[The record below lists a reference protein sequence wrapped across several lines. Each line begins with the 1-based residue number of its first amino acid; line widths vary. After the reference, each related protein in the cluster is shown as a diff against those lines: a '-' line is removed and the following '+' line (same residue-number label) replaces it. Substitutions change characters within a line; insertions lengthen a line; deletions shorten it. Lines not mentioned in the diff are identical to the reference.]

1 MDLGSEGIF
10 AATGIQCRMFLKK
23 PELLAP
29 AGNFEK
35 LEIAVHYGADAVYL
49 GGKDFSLRNFSG
61 NFTDDELED
70 AIKFAEKHQVKVYLT
85 CNIYSRNYEQDG
97 IEVFLERIGKIGP
110 HAVIISDPGIL
121 LKARQ
126 IIPHIDIHL
135 STQANTTNFNA
146 ALFWQQ
152 QGVKRINLARE
163 LSVQEIKTIASRA
176 KIETECFVHG
186 AMCMSYSGRC
196 ILSSFLS
203 GRDGNRG
210 LCSHP
215 CRWNYAVME
224 ELRPNEYFP
233 VQEDSRGTYL
243 FNSKDMCLIDHIP
256 ELIQAGISSFKIEG
270 RMKGINYLSSV
281 VKTYRNAIDAYISEP
296 DSYWVRPEWHSELYQ
311 IYHRAYCTG
320 FYFGHPD
327 AKSKNTMNPGN
338 MHKGKIH
345 SFIGKILENR
355 GNHLYLIDIRNKLLP
370 GDEIDVL
377 SPQGPARQAKVVS
390 LTSEKGDP
398 VDNAKPN
405 TRLLIEIP
413 LEVYP
418 NDIIRKI

>member
-1 MDLGSEGIF
+1 MPDV
-10 AATGIQCRMFLKK
+10 LKK

-61 NFTDDELED
+61 NFTDGELEA

-85 CNIYSRNYEQDG
+85 CNIYSRNHEQDS
-97 IEVFLERIGKIGP
+97 IEAFLERIGNIAP
-110 HAVIISDPGIL
+110 HAIIISDPGII

-146 ALFWQQ
+146 VLFWEQ
-152 QGVKRINLARE
+152 QGIKRINLARE
-163 LSVQEIKTIASRA
+163 LSIEEIKTITSRTT
-176 KIETECFVHG
+176 IQTETFVHG

-196 ILSSFLS
+196 LLSSFLS
-203 GRDGNRG
+203 GRDSNRG

-224 ELRPNEYFP
+224 ELRPNEYYP
-233 VQEDSRGTYL
+233 VQEDSRGTYI

-256 ELIQAGISSFKIEG
+256 ELIHAGISSFKIEG

-281 VKTYRNAIDAYISEP
+281 VKTYRNAIDAYIAEP
-296 DSYWVRPEWHSELYQ
+296 NSYSVRTEWHSELYR
-311 IYHRAYCTG
+311 I
-320 FYFGHPD
+320 
-327 AKSKNTMNPGN
+327 
-338 MHKGKIH
+338 
-345 SFIGKILENR
+345 
-355 GNHLYLIDIRNKLLP
+355 
-370 GDEIDVL
+370 
-377 SPQGPARQAKVVS
+377 
-390 LTSEKGDP
+390 
-398 VDNAKPN
+398 
-405 TRLLIEIP
+405 
-413 LEVYP
+413 
-418 NDIIRKI
+418 

>member
-1 MDLGSEGIF
+1 MPHI
-10 AATGIQCRMFLKK
+10 LKK

-61 NFTDDELED
+61 NFTDSELED
-70 AIKFAEKHQVKVYLT
+70 AIKFAGKHQVKVYLT
-85 CNIYSRNYEQDG
+85 CNIYSRNHEQDS
-97 IEVFLERIGKIGP
+97 IEAFLERIGNIAP
-110 HAVIISDPGIL
+110 HAVIISDPGII

-146 ALFWQQ
+146 VLFWEQ

-163 LSVQEIKTIASRA
+163 LSIEEIKTITSRTT
-176 KIETECFVHG
+176 IQTETFVHG

-196 ILSSFLS
+196 LLSSFLS
-203 GRDGNRG
+203 GRDSNRG

-224 ELRPNEYFP
+224 ELRPNEYYP
-233 VQEDSRGTYL
+233 VQEDSRGTYI

-256 ELIQAGISSFKIEG
+256 ELIHAGISSFKIEG
-270 RMKGINYLSSV
+270 RMKGINYLGSV
-281 VKTYRNAIDAYISEP
+281 VKTYRNAIDAYIADP
-296 DSYWVRPEWHSELYQ
+296 DSYSVRPEWHSELYQ

-327 AKSKNTMNPGN
+327 DESKNTLNPGN
-338 MHKGKIH
+338 THKGKIH
-345 SFIGKILENR
+345 SFIGKIIESRGEN
-355 GNHLYLIDIRNKLLP
+355 LYLMDIRNKLIP
-370 GDEIDVL
+370 GDEIEIL
-377 SPQGPARQAKVVS
+377 SPQGPARQTKVLS
-390 LTSEKGDP
+390 LTNEKGEP

-405 TRLLIEIP
+405 TRLLIGIP
-413 LEVYP
+413 LEVYH
-418 NDIIRKI
+418 NDIVRKI

>member
-1 MDLGSEGIF
+1 MPHI
-10 AATGIQCRMFLKK
+10 LKK

-61 NFTDDELED
+61 NFTDSELED
-70 AIKFAEKHQVKVYLT
+70 AIKFAGKHQVKVYLT
-85 CNIYSRNYEQDG
+85 CNIYSRNHEQDS
-97 IEVFLERIGKIGP
+97 IEAFLERIGNIAP
-110 HAVIISDPGIL
+110 HAVIISDPGII

-146 ALFWQQ
+146 VLFWEQ

-163 LSVQEIKTIASRA
+163 LSIEEIKTITSRTT
-176 KIETECFVHG
+176 IQTETFVHG

-196 ILSSFLS
+196 LLSSFLS
-203 GRDGNRG
+203 GRDSNRG

-224 ELRPNEYFP
+224 ELRPNEYYP
-233 VQEDSRGTYL
+233 VQEDSRGTYI

-256 ELIQAGISSFKIEG
+256 ELIHAGISSFKIEG
-270 RMKGINYLSSV
+270 RMKGINYLGSV
-281 VKTYRNAIDAYISEP
+281 VKTYRNAIDAYIADP
-296 DSYWVRPEWHSELYQ
+296 DSYSVRPEWHSELHQ

-327 AKSKNTMNPGN
+327 DESKNTLNPGN
-338 MHKGKIH
+338 THKGKIH
-345 SFIGKILENR
+345 SFIGKIIESRGEN
-355 GNHLYLIDIRNKLLP
+355 LYLMDIRNKLIP
-370 GDEIDVL
+370 GDEIEIL
-377 SPQGPARQAKVVS
+377 SPQGPARQTKVLS
-390 LTSEKGDP
+390 LTNEKGEP

-405 TRLLIEIP
+405 TRLLIGIP
-413 LEVYP
+413 LEVYH
-418 NDIIRKI
+418 NDIVRKI